1 MKEKERERERDRE
14 RERERETEMYVCLGL
29 GGHSVDTADADSA
42 QELGGGRH
50 VEVEGVLGLAG
61 A

>member
-1 MKEKERERERDRE
+1 
-14 RERERETEMYVCLGL
+14 MYVCLGL

>member
-1 MKEKERERERDRE
+1 M
-14 RERERETEMYVCLGL
+14 CGIFLGL
-29 GGHSVDTADADSA
+29 GGHSVDIADADSA